1 LKPLVLS
8 VLTANVMSA
17 PTAMTKM
24 LVPMPMVLKLSLV
37 GECRTSTPVAPEEY
51 DISHDRNW
59 GCRKQLAPCDGWVV
73 SEVFVDVPDQR
84 RVLVALY
91 DSALP
96 EVYGYLASR
105 CGSASVAE
113 DLTSETFL
121 AAVDAVRRE
130 TVPDLTVAWLIGVA
144 RHKLVDHWRRRER
157 EERKLQAL
165 DPHPGDAGK
174 TEDPWDVQL
183 DAMVAHR
190 TLADLAP
197 QHRSALTLRY
207 LDGLPVREVAS
218 CLGRTEG
225 ATEVLLVRAKAAFR
239 AHYGEEER

>member
-1 LKPLVLS
+1 
-8 VLTANVMSA
+8 M
-17 PTAMTKM
+17 
-24 LVPMPMVLKLSLV
+24 
-37 GECRTSTPVAPEEY
+37 
-51 DISHDRNW
+51 DR
-59 GCRKQLAPCDGWVV
+59 VV
-73 SEVFVDVPDQR
+73 SEVSVDVPDQR
-84 RVLVALY
+84 HALVALY

-105 CGSASVAE
+105 CGSASIAE
-113 DLTSETFL
+113 DLASETFL
-121 AAVDAVRRE
+121 AAVDAVRRG

-144 RHKLVDHWRRRER
+144 RHKLVDHWRRREV
-157 EERKLQAL
+157 EERAL
-165 DPHPGDAGK
+165 KAVDPLPGDPAREA
-174 TEDPWDVQL
+174 EDRWDVEL

-190 TLADLAP
+190 TLSDLAP

-239 AHYGEEER
+239 KRYETTGEEER

>member
-1 LKPLVLS
+1 
-8 VLTANVMSA
+8 M
-17 PTAMTKM
+17 
-24 LVPMPMVLKLSLV
+24 
-37 GECRTSTPVAPEEY
+37 
-51 DISHDRNW
+51 
-59 GCRKQLAPCDGWVV
+59 
-73 SEVFVDVPDQR
+73 SEVSVDVPDQR

-121 AAVDAVRRE
+121 AAVDAVRRKA
-130 TVPDLTVAWLIGVA
+130 VPDLTVAWLIGVA
-144 RHKLVDHWRRRER
+144 RHKLVDHWRRGER
-157 EERKLQAL
+157 EERRLRAL
-165 DPHPGDAGK
+165 DPNPGGADT
-174 TEDPWDVQL
+174 TEDPWEVQL
-183 DAMVAHR
+183 DALVAHR

-225 ATEVLLVRAKAAFR
+225 ATEALLVRAKAAFR
-239 AHYGEEER
+239 VSYEGDAGDRGEEER